1 MGVSV
6 NADGLKFDSP
16 SFTGVEYIDTP
27 PHTAGVR
34 KNFKEALTD
43 TINAINKGYKFSDG
57 TNTNAGTSK
66 YYLGS
71 TLEIKAG
78 DIAQTHKGAN
88 LKVKLDNT
96 SSNSKA
102 TFTIGLKD
110 DPEFNTVKITKDPT
124 DKNHAVNKKYVD
136 DKFSKVVTSFTVTG
150 NTGSFKATNK
160 LDIKGEGNI
169 STNATTGTEV
179 KISLKES
186 LTGISSITVKT
197 GGSKINFTNNDF
209 TLNTTTITG
218 FPNVKNHTDGAN
230 FRQLK
235 NLATNVL
242 GATVNSGGFT
252 KSTFNQLKT
261 SSSGTNTAVEKT
273 FKEAIDANITKI
285 NSGFIFSDGTT
296 TEGTRYLGE
305 KITIQ
310 SGVID
315 NGDFVSD
322 NIKTNYGKKQGVFR
336 IGIKKD
342 PRFEKVT
349 VTENVTDKSP
359 EMTLTTKK
367 YVDDKVN
374 NLSSNLKFQADSGG
388 EKTLPLK
395 TGTLKVKGTA
405 NQIKTSVEGEDTIK
419 IGLDEK
425 ITKKIDDTATKADK
439 NEKAITAV
447 KTSIEGKITDQVI
460 KYKANGSGDYTVK
473 LSDGL
478 NFKDGTNTTAVVE
491 SNGVVKFNVNEALK
505 EIASIAGKEVNGGNG
520 GTKVK
525 TEIKFNENSKGN
537 NANTNVVILSN
548 GASYTFDPKGF
559 HVGNKKITALASGL
573 GLTNGTGGNAENN
586 STVIAN
592 VLTGNPNGMETTTAT
607 KFPTMPSM

>member
-1 MGVSV
+1 MLLIRGIRD
-6 NADGLKFDSP
+6 A
-16 SFTGVEYIDTP
+16 
-27 PHTAGVR
+27 A
-34 KNFKEALTD
+34 NFGQLQEL
-43 TINAINKGYKFSDG
+43 
-57 TNTNAGTSK
+57 
-66 YYLGS
+66 
-71 TLEIKAG
+71 
-78 DIAQTHKGAN
+78 
-88 LKVKLDNT
+88 
-96 SSNSKA
+96 
-102 TFTIGLKD
+102 
-110 DPEFNTVKITKDPT
+110 
-124 DKNHAVNKKYVD
+124 
-136 DKFSKVVTSFTVTG
+136 
-150 NTGSFKATNK
+150 
-160 LDIKGEGNI
+160 
-169 STNATTGTEV
+169 ATT
-179 KISLKES
+179 
-186 LTGISSITVKT
+186 
-197 GGSKINFTNNDF
+197 
-209 TLNTTTITG
+209 
-218 FPNVKNHTDGAN
+218 
-230 FRQLK
+230 
-235 NLATNVL
+235 VL

-252 KSTFNQLKT
+252 KSTFNQL
-261 SSSGTNTAVEKT
+261 
-273 FKEAIDANITKI
+273 IDFA
-285 NSGFIFSDGTT
+285 
-296 TEGTRYLGE
+296 
-305 KITIQ
+305 
-310 SGVID
+310 
-315 NGDFVSD
+315 SD
-322 NIKTNYGKKQGVFR
+322 NIKTNYGKDQGVFL

-349 VTENVTDKSP
+349 VTKDVEDGSP
-359 EMTLTTKK
+359 ETKK

-592 VLTGNPNGMETTTAT
+592 VLTGNPNGGN
-607 KFPTMPSM
+607 